1 MKVET
6 KVEVTCVCG
15 QKLRQVAIDGTII
28 TVTPCLF
35 CMAETRAQAYAN
47 GMEAGKTHG

>member
-6 KVEVTCVCG
+6 EVEVTCVCG
-15 QKLRQVAIDGTII
+15 QKLRQVAVAGTII

-35 CMAETRAQAYAN
+35 CMAETRAQAYEN
-47 GMEAGKTHG
+47 GMEVARNND